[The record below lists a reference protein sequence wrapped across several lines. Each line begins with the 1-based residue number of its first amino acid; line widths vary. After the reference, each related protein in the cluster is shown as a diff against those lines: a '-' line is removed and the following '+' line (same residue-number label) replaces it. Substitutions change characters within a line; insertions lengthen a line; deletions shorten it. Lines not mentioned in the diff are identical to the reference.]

1 MTTIVIDGTT
11 QSVYTDSQATCTN
24 NASRAEYYIDD
35 AIKAAYVTNKH
46 NEVIAGSGNHDL
58 NQTCRV
64 MSHDAGH
71 LVLPKYTKDQSD
83 TTIAHVVKVSDD
95 VLQVNIYQP
104 VMKSS
109 NWFWTFFTGKYDKW
123 EQTSSSTVRKGGCIT
138 FGSGGDYAYG
148 SVKTQQQT
156 NKDGIVDMDLV
167 FKITSECD
175 TYTNNKVQSYPLS

>member
-24 NASRAEYYIDD
+24 TTTNAEYYLDNTV
-35 AIKAAYVTNKH
+35 KATYVTNEH

-64 MSHDAGH
+64 MSHDVGH
-71 LVLPKYTKDQSD
+71 LVLPRYTKDQSD

-95 VLQVNIYQP
+95 VLQVNIYKP
-104 VMKSS
+104 TVKSS
-109 NWFWTFFTGKYDKW
+109 NWLVTFFTGKYDKW
-123 EQTSSSTVRKGGCIT
+123 KQDSLTDLGEGQVIT
-138 FGSGGDYAYG
+138 FGSGSHYAYG
-148 SVKTQQQT
+148 SIKTQQQA
-156 NKDGIVDMDLV
+156 NKDGVVDIDLV
-167 FKITSECD
+167 FKVTSECD